1 MRLVTRKF
9 CSFCIIFPW
18 FYLMS
23 LKCRN
28 ADYIWGISHLFQS
41 LLIDLRREI
50 LPMGLVE
57 ILTLLR
63 SSRHTPALQLCS
75 PCFNILDWLREM
87 IPFVSILYRRESQ
100 LTHIYI
106 FVLRKKSQV
115 QESLSLVS
123 KLCPLEGSVMHV
135 KSNGSSWY
143 LQRIQTHFFS
153 SNSLLQLFLW
163 KSGNI
168 LSVCPIWG
176 DLFYP

>member
-1 MRLVTRKF
+1 MRLVTGKF
-9 CSFCIIFPW
+9 CSFLYHIPLILSQVFEVLQCW
-18 FYLMS
+18 LYL
-23 LKCRN
+23 R
-28 ADYIWGISHLFQS
+28 YQPPIQS

-50 LPMGLVE
+50 LPIGMVE

-63 SSRHTPALQLCS
+63 SSRHIPALQLCS
-75 PCFNILDWLREM
+75 PCFNILDWLKEM
-87 IPFVSILYRRESQ
+87 IPFGSILCRRESW

-106 FVLRKKSQV
+106 FILRKKSQV

-143 LQRIQTHFFS
+143 LQRIQTYFFP